1 MLSARN
7 GARQAGVEASHQP
20 AKKTSR
26 LSRASRTVVT
36 NAILRAMHC
45 RSNSGM
51 ISTRWRIVLKVVPKL
66 PNWPYKKYERQQRNV
81 LTMGVVSDILDIVAA
96 STFYST
102 GHIDR
107 VPLEAG
113 RLLFSA
119 LGFIG
124 LMGLRVAPVSL

>member
-66 PNWPYKKYERQQRNV
+66 PNWPRQQRNV
-81 LTMGVVSDILDIVAA
+81 LTVGVVSDILDIVAA